1 MFIIVITKSLKF
13 KFNSDI
19 MIGEHLWLGNT
30 GKFLLLL
37 SFFMAIFSG
46 VVYILSTRLKQ
57 EDAAL
62 RFQKAGKI
70 SFLFH
75 AGTLIIAC
83 LVLGYMIFNHYF
95 EYAYVWKYSSV
106 QMPLRYTIA
115 CFWAGQEGS
124 FLLWGFWQ
132 ALLGMIVLF
141 AVRDLEPRV
150 MAIIAIAKGVLLTA
164 LLGIDFGF
172 YQLGASP
179 FALLREL
186 PENISSGFFKNPDYL
201 SSVTDGIGLNPLLE
215 NYWMISH
222 PPALFLGYASALI
235 PFSFAL
241 ASLWK
246 GEYVQWLR
254 NGIKSSLWAML
265 TLSFGIIIG
274 GAWAYKSLTF
284 GGFWAWDPVENAS
297 LVPLLLMVAGLH
309 FLVIAQKRNHAFG
322 LAYGFIISSYVMVW
336 YATFLTRSGILG
348 QTSVHAFGDNGM
360 TVHLAVIAGLFLLA
374 GICLFAFR
382 YKKLPA
388 KEGKEILL
396 TKDFFM
402 LIGSLVLALSAF
414 QITMTTSIPMWN
426 KLFGLHIA
434 PPVDALKFYNSW
446 QIPYTII
453 VLLLIAGI
461 QYLNYNKHKVK
472 SILQQIVVAFLLSIV
487 STILMALFTDYRQ
500 PLILFLF
507 FAVILAVSVSI
518 TSLFSIKGR
527 SAAPGSVVSHLGFAI
542 FILGILLAFS
552 NSRVITNVNKGAALI
567 NVPQRQDGSVLL
579 YRDKPIKLNEYFVVY
594 SKRIVKGSETLYQ
607 IDFYRDANIKDKL
620 FTLYPTIKQNE
631 KMGAVFNPSTLNFV
645 EKDVYTFISHAELLG
660 ADSEV
665 NVVNETESDKNT
677 KNNKEISSAAINLID
692 FNLLS
697 RQNIALKQQ
706 LQIGKY
712 MISLDSI
719 WLNLKDKAYKDVDI
733 MARLNVVHPSLGR
746 RKIVCVFLK
755 RGDTYNYRDALID
768 PWGLALRFEMTSDK
782 PNNIEL
788 GIYERK
794 TDFIVLKA
802 IIFPWMNVLWFGA
815 LLMLSGF
822 ILSLYKRMVQPRI

>member
-1 MFIIVITKSLKF
+1 
-13 KFNSDI
+13 

-46 VVYILSTRLKQ
+46 IVYIISTRLKQ
-57 EDAAL
+57 NDDIL
-62 RFQKAGKI
+62 RFNKAGKI
-70 SFLFH
+70 GFLFH
-75 AGTLIIAC
+75 AGALILAC
-83 LVLGYMIFNHYF
+83 IVLGFLIFNHYF

-132 ALLGMIVLF
+132 ALLGLIVLF
-141 AVRDLEPRV
+141 TVRNLEPRV
-150 MAIIAIAKGVLLTA
+150 MAIIAISQGVLLTA
-164 LLGIDFGF
+164 LLGIDFGIF
-172 YQLGASP
+172 RLGASP
-179 FALLREL
+179 FTLLRDL
-186 PENISSGFFKNPDYL
+186 PENISSAFFKNPDYL
-201 SSVTDGIGLNPLLE
+201 TSVTDGIGLNPLLE

-222 PPALFLGYASALI
+222 PPALFLGYAALLI

-246 GEYVQWLR
+246 GEYVQWLKS
-254 NGIKSSLWAML
+254 GINWTLWGIL

-297 LVPLLLMVAGLH
+297 LVPLLLLVAGLH

-322 LAYGFIISSYVMVW
+322 LAYGFIISSYIMVW

-360 TVHLAVIAGLFLLA
+360 TVHLAVIACLFLLA
-374 GICLFAFR
+374 GIWFFVLR
-382 YKKLPA
+382 YKKLPV
-388 KEGKEILL
+388 KEGKDVLL
-396 TKDFFM
+396 TKDFLM
-402 LIGSLVLALSAF
+402 LIGSMILALSAF

-426 KLFGLHIA
+426 KLFGLHVA

-461 QYLNYNKHKVK
+461 QYINYNKHKVK
-472 SILQQIVVAFLLSIV
+472 SILHQIMVAFLFSIV
-487 STILMALFTDYRQ
+487 TTILMALFTDYRQ

-507 FAVILAVSVSI
+507 FAVILSVSVSI
-518 TSLFSIKGR
+518 TSLFSFKGR
-527 SAAPGSVVSHLGFAI
+527 SAAPGSLISHLGFAI
-542 FILGILLAFS
+542 FILGVLLAFS
-552 NSRVITNVNKGAALI
+552 NSRVITNVNKDAALI
-567 NVPQRQDGSVLL
+567 NPSQRQDGSVVLF
-579 YRDKPIKLNEYFVVY
+579 RDMPVKLTEYFVVY
-594 SKRIVKGSETLYQ
+594 SNRLVKGAETLYQ
-607 IDFYRDANIKDKL
+607 IDFYRDAKIDNKL
-620 FTLYPTIKQNE
+620 FTLFPTIKQND
-631 KMGAVFNPSTLNFV
+631 KMGAVFNPATLNFV

-660 ADSEV
+660 ADNMANGEGGAS
-665 NVVNETESDKNT
+665 SK
-677 KNNKEISSAAINLID
+677 KEISSETINLKD
-692 FNLLS
+692 FNLIS
-697 RQNIALKQQ
+697 RQNVALKQK
-706 LQIGKY
+706 LNIGTY
-712 MISLDSI
+712 LISLDSI
-719 WLNLKDKAYKDVDI
+719 WLNIKDKAYKDVDI
-733 MARLNVVHPSLGR
+733 MARLNVVHPSFGS
-746 RKIVCVFLK
+746 RKVVSSFLK
-755 RGDTYNYRDALID
+755 RGESYSYRDALIN

-788 GIYERK
+788 GVYERK
-794 TDFIVLKA
+794 PDFIVLKA

-815 LLMLSGF
+815 LLMFSGF
-822 ILSLYKRMVQPRI
+822 ILSLYKHITQPRI

>member
-1 MFIIVITKSLKF
+1 
-13 KFNSDI
+13 

-30 GKFLLLL
+30 GKFLLLF
-37 SFFMAIFSG
+37 SFFMALFSG
-46 VVYILSTRLKQ
+46 IVYIVSTRLQQK
-57 EDAAL
+57 DAVL
-62 RFQKAGKI
+62 RFQKAGKLG
-70 SFLFH
+70 FLLH
-75 AGTLIIAC
+75 AGSLMIAC

-132 ALLGMIVLF
+132 ALLGLIVLYS
-141 AVRDLEPRV
+141 VRNLEPRV
-150 MAIIAIAKGVLLTA
+150 MAVIALAQGVLLTA
-164 LLGIDFGF
+164 ILGIDFGF
-172 YQLGASP
+172 YKLGVSP
-179 FALLREL
+179 FTLLREL
-186 PENISSGFFKNPDYL
+186 PENISSAFFQNPGYL
-201 SSVTDGIGLNPLLE
+201 KTVTDGIGLNPLLE

-222 PPALFLGYASALI
+222 PPALFLGYAALLI

-241 ASLWK
+241 SSLWK
-246 GEYVQWLR
+246 GEYVQWLKS
-254 NGIKSSLWAML
+254 GINWALWGML
-265 TLSFGIIIG
+265 TLSFGLIIG

-297 LVPLLLMVAGLH
+297 LVPLLLLVAGLH
-309 FLVIAQKRNHAFG
+309 FLIIAQKRNHAFG
-322 LAYGFIISSYVMVW
+322 LAYGFIIASYVMVW

-348 QTSVHAFGDNGM
+348 QTSVHAFSDNGM

-374 GICLFAFR
+374 GIWFFVLRF
-382 YKKLPA
+382 KKLPT
-388 KEGKEILL
+388 KEGKDVLL

-414 QITMTTSIPMWN
+414 QITMTTSIPMGN
-426 KLFGLHIA
+426 KLFGLHVA
-434 PPVDALKFYNSW
+434 PPLDALKFYNSW

-461 QYLNYNKHKVK
+461 QYINYNKHKVK
-472 SILQQIVVAFLLSIV
+472 SILHQIVLAFSFSVLVTL
-487 STILMALFTDYRQ
+487 LMALFTDYRQ
-500 PLILFLF
+500 PLILFLL

-518 TSLFSIKGR
+518 TSLFSIKER
-527 SAAPGSVVSHLGFAI
+527 SASPGSLISHLGFAV
-542 FILGILLAFS
+542 FILGVLLAFS

-567 NVPQRQDGSVLL
+567 NVPQRQDGSVVLF
-579 YRDKPIKLNEYFVVY
+579 RDKPVKLSEYFVVY
-594 SKRIVKGSETLYQ
+594 SKRIVKGAETLYQ

-620 FTLYPTIKQNE
+620 FTLFPTIKQNE
-631 KMGAVFNPSTLNFV
+631 KMGAVFNPATLNFV

-660 ADSEV
+660 ADSDDTVESGKNGDKEV
-665 NVVNETESDKNT
+665 VT
-677 KNNKEISSAAINLID
+677 KNEISSTAINLLD
-692 FNLLS
+692 FNLIS

-706 LQIGKY
+706 QQIGTCL
-712 MISLDSI
+712 ISLDSI
-719 WLNLKDKAYKDVDI
+719 WLNAKDKAYKDVDI
-733 MARLNVVHPSLGR
+733 MARLNVVHPSLGS
-746 RKIVCVFLK
+746 RKVISSFLK
-755 RGDTYNYRDALID
+755 RGETFSFRDGLIK

-788 GIYERK
+788 GVYESK
-794 TDFIVLKA
+794 PDFIVLKA

-822 ILSLYKRMVQPRI
+822 ILSLYKRIAHPQI